1 MIFGWFNPSQQH
13 LSEEQL
19 SAYVDGSSDAPS
31 EDRVRQHLA
40 NCDATCGAD
49 LEALRTTVHI
59 LKSIAPVAAPR
70 SFALTAEMVADLPD
84 GKPLGE
90 PPASIR
96 SSGWRTPVLV
106 PAAASIAAAV
116 VFALVLVGNL
126 SGVIEQSGSSSTD
139 TAVIATSIGGDV
151 DVIVEAAAAVAEM
164 AVAAPVAADATVQ
177 EPSVAPEPLAGDSVR
192 TESAAS
198 VDPQRTTQSDEALAP
213 HAAAPAPRADLSA
226 PAPAPAPK
234 ADPDTATLEFV
245 PQLESPEDAAAE
257 GSQVLELPQVELYD
271 TGVAVTA
278 TAPESL
284 PIESIGQAAPQVLP
298 GSLPTPL
305 EPEDD
310 DLSLPVW
317 QLLLATGILTT
328 LLGAVSFQ
336 LSRRNIPG

>member
-1 MIFGWFNPSQQH
+1 MIFGWFNSSQQH

-31 EDRVRQHLA
+31 EDRVLQHLA

-49 LEALRTTVHI
+49 LEGLRTTVHI

-90 PPASIR
+90 PPAPIR
-96 SSGWRTPVLV
+96 SSAWRTPVLV

-126 SGVIEQSGSSSTD
+126 SGVIEQSGSSSDD
-139 TAVIATSIGGDV
+139 TAVIATGIGGDV
-151 DVIVEAAAAVAEM
+151 DVIVEEVVVEM

-177 EPSVAPEPLAGDSVR
+177 EPSAAPEPLAGDSLK

-198 VDPQRTTQSDEALAP
+198 GDPQRTTRSDAALVP
-213 HAAAPAPRADLSA
+213 PAAAPAPQVDLSERA
-226 PAPAPAPK
+226 LAPAPK
-234 ADPDTATLEFV
+234 ADPDMVTRKFV
-245 PQLESPEDAAAE
+245 PQFESPEDVAVE
-257 GSQVLELPQVELYD
+257 DSQVLELPQVELFD
-271 TGVAVTA
+271 TGVAATA
-278 TAPESL
+278 TALESL
-284 PIESIGQAAPQVLP
+284 PIESIGQAVPQVLP
-298 GSLPTPL
+298 GSLPAPL
-305 EPEDD
+305 EPKDD

-317 QLLLATGILTT
+317 QLLLATGILTA